1 MADPELQRVQD
12 RLVEAVNA
20 LAQYEHV
27 RSGRD
32 RLAADLSS
40 EHARVYHL
48 SAELTR
54 ERNDVIERSSGL
66 RGFLYALVG
75 DEQLTIEQRE
85 AIEAEARLAEALAAR
100 NHLHARV
107 AALDARLA
115 GQSGSDLATAVA
127 AARVA
132 KEEVLIR
139 TNHPDGIALQDLAVR
154 VEAIEIELIPLD
166 DAVAAGEAA
175 MTTLR
180 SLIDTLDRAHNVKL
194 EQADARGA
202 AGSAQAAIT
211 VFQRAVD
218 ALVTAEDATR
228 GFGTLIDAEDRE
240 PFADRWI
247 RALVGKGDRTARLTA
262 ARAEIAH
269 RLERVQGQL
278 ARVRARRDELAPRRE
293 QLLAER
299 LRLLG

>member
-1 MADPELQRVQD
+1 MVDPELQHVQD
-12 RLVEAVNA
+12 RLVAAVNA
-20 LAQYEHV
+20 QAAYEHA
-27 RSGRD
+27 RAARD
-32 RLAADLSS
+32 RLVADLS
-40 EHARVYHL
+40 AQNAGVYHL

-54 ERNDVIERSSGL
+54 ERNDVMERSSGL
-66 RGFLYALVG
+66 SGFLYALVG
-75 DEQLTIEQRE
+75 DEQLTIEERE
-85 AIEAEARLAEALAAR
+85 AMEAEARLAEALASR
-100 NHLHARV
+100 DHLHAQV

-115 GQSGSDLATAVA
+115 GQSASDLAEAVT

-139 TNHPDGIALQDLAVR
+139 SNHPDGIALQELAVR

-175 MTTLR
+175 AGALR
-180 SLIDTLDRAHNVKL
+180 SVIDTLDRAANERL
-194 EQADARGA
+194 EQRDARGA
-202 AGSAQAAIT
+202 VGSAQAAIT

-228 GFGTLIDAEDRE
+228 GFGTLIGDEDRE
-240 PFADRWI
+240 PFADAWV
-247 RALVGKGDRTARLTA
+247 RALVGKGDRVARLAA
-262 ARAEIAH
+262 ARAAIGR

-278 ARVRARRDELAPRRE
+278 ARVRARRDELSPRRE

-299 LRLLG
+299 ARLLL